1 MANFAV
7 LLNSM
12 SKREDKFTRRR
23 LRSSYFSVVISIT
36 LVLFVLGLFGLLI
49 INTQEITRSVKEN
62 FSLTILLDEDA
73 SKAEV
78 NQFFTTLQ
86 VAPYTREVQII
97 SKEDAA
103 EELKETLDED
113 FVDFLGYNPLRDGIE
128 LRLKAEELEVEKLE
142 LLQKEFESKDFVTE
156 VVYDKLLIEKMNEN
170 LRLLS
175 YGLLGGAILLTLIA
189 IALINSSIRLA
200 IYSKRFL
207 IKTMQ
212 LVGAT
217 KNFIRKPFLLKSLLH
232 GAIGSILAVAFL
244 GAMIYYIQQYIP
256 GLSEMQ
262 KIQQLVL
269 LGAVILV
276 SGLVI
281 SLTCTYFALRK
292 YLNLKTDQLYF

>member
-1 MANFAV
+1 
-7 LLNSM
+7 M
-12 SKREDKFTRRR
+12 SKREDRFTRRR
-23 LRSSYFSVVISIT
+23 LRSSYFSVVISIS

-49 INTQEITRSVKEN
+49 LNTQEISRSVKEN
-62 FSLTILLDEDA
+62 FSLTILLHEDA

-86 VAPYTREVQII
+86 VAPYTRQVQII

-128 LRLKAEELEVEKLE
+128 LRLKAEELKLE
-142 LLQKEFESKDFVTE
+142 RLEELQAEFEAKSFISE

-175 YGLLGGAILLTLIA
+175 YGLLAGAVLLSLVS

-217 KNFIRKPFLLKSLLH
+217 KSFIRKPFLLKSVLH
-232 GAIGSILAVAFL
+232 GSLGSLLAVGLLISVLLYA
-244 GAMIYYIQQYIP
+244 QSYIP
-256 GLSEMQ
+256 GISEFQ
-262 KIQQLVL
+262 NIQQLIL
-269 LGAVILV
+269 LGIGIVA

-281 SLTCTYFALRK
+281 SFTCTYFALRK

>member
-1 MANFAV
+1 
-7 LLNSM
+7 
-12 SKREDKFTRRR
+12 
-23 LRSSYFSVVISIT
+23 LRSSYFSVVISIS

-49 INTQEITRSVKEN
+49 LNTQEITRSVKEN

-103 EELKETLDED
+103 EELKQTLDED

-128 LRLKAEELEVEKLE
+128 LRLKAEELEVSKLE
-142 LLQKEFESKDFVTE
+142 NLQADFEARDFVTE

-170 LRLLS
+170 LKLLS
-175 YGLLGGAILLTLIA
+175 YGLLGGAVLLTLIA

-232 GAIGSILAVAFL
+232 GIIGSVMAVGLLAL
-244 GAMIYYIQQYIP
+244 LLYYLQQYVP
-256 GLSEMQ
+256 GLAEMQ
-262 KIQQLVL
+262 KIQQLIL
-269 LGAVILV
+269 LAAGIIV

-281 SLTCTYFALRK
+281 SLSCTFFALRK

>member
-1 MANFAV
+1 
-7 LLNSM
+7 M
-12 SKREDKFTRRR
+12 SKGEDRFTRRR
-23 LRSSYFSVVISIT
+23 LRSSYFSVVVSIA

-49 INTQEITRSVKEN
+49 LNTQEITRSVKEN
-62 FSLTILLDEDA
+62 FSLTILLQEDA

-86 VAPYTREVQII
+86 VASYTRAVQII
-97 SKEDAA
+97 TKEDAA

-128 LRLKAEELEVEKLE
+128 LRLKAEELYVERLE
-142 LLQKEFESKDFVTE
+142 ELQKDFEAKSFVSE

-175 YGLLGGAILLTLIA
+175 YGLLGGAVLLSLIA

-217 KNFIRKPFLLKSLLH
+217 KNFIRKPFLLKSLWH
-232 GAIGSILAVAFL
+232 GTLGSILAVALL
-244 GAMIYYIQQYIP
+244 GLLLYYLQRYVP
-256 GLSEMQ
+256 GLSEFQ
-262 KIQQLVL
+262 KIQQLIL
-269 LGAVILV
+269 LASGIIVA
-276 SGLVI
+276 GLVI
-281 SLTCTYFALRK
+281 SLSCTYFALRK

>member
-1 MANFAV
+1 
-7 LLNSM
+7 M

-23 LRSSYFSVVISIT
+23 LRSSYFSVVISIS

-49 INTQEITRSVKEN
+49 LNTQEITRSVKEN

-103 EELKETLDED
+103 EELMETLDED

-128 LRLKAEELEVEKLE
+128 LRLKAEDLVLEKLE
-142 LLQKEFESKDFVTE
+142 ALQKEFEAKDFVNE

-175 YGLLGGAILLTLIA
+175 YGLLGGAVLLTLIA

-232 GAIGSILAVAFL
+232 GTIGSVLAVGLLAAL
-244 GAMIYYIQQYIP
+244 LYYLQQYVP
-256 GLSEMQ
+256 GLAEMQ
-262 KIQQLVL
+262 KIQQLLL
-269 LGAVILV
+269 LGLGIIVL
-276 SGLVI
+276 GLVI

>member
-1 MANFAV
+1 
-7 LLNSM
+7 M
-12 SKREDKFTRRR
+12 SRSEDRFTRRR
-23 LRSSYFSVVISIT
+23 LRSSYFSVVISIG

-62 FSLTILLDEDA
+62 FSLTILLHEDA

-86 VAPYTREVQII
+86 VAPYTRSVKII
-97 SKEDAA
+97 TKDDAA
-103 EELKETLDED
+103 EELAATLDED
-113 FVDFLGYNPLRDGIE
+113 FIDFLGYNPLRDGIE
-128 LRLKAEELEVEKLE
+128 LRLKAEELYVENLEKL
-142 LLQKEFESKDFVTE
+142 QADFESKDFVQE

-175 YGLLGGAILLTLIA
+175 YGLLGGAILLSLIA

-217 KNFIRKPFLLKSLLH
+217 KNFIRKPFLLKSLWH
-232 GAIGSILAVAFL
+232 GILGSFLAVGLLSLLIFYAQR
-244 GAMIYYIQQYIP
+244 YVP
-256 GLSEMQ
+256 GLAEFQ
-262 KIQQLVL
+262 KYRDLIL
-269 LGAVILV
+269 LAGGIIAA
-276 SGLVI
+276 GLVI

>member
-1 MANFAV
+1 
-7 LLNSM
+7 M
-12 SKREDKFTRRR
+12 SRSEDRFTRRR
-23 LRSSYFSVVISIT
+23 LRSSYFSVVISIG

-62 FSLTILLDEDA
+62 FSLTILLQEDA

-86 VAPYTREVQII
+86 VAPYTRSVKII
-97 SKEDAA
+97 TKDDAA
-103 EELKETLDED
+103 EELAATLDED
-113 FVDFLGYNPLRDGIE
+113 FIDFLGYNPLRDGIE
-128 LRLKAEELEVEKLE
+128 LRLKAEELYVENLEKL
-142 LLQKEFESKDFVTE
+142 QADFESKDFVQE

-175 YGLLGGAILLTLIA
+175 YGLLGGAILLSLIA

-217 KNFIRKPFLLKSLLH
+217 KNFIRKPFLLKSLWH
-232 GAIGSILAVAFL
+232 GILGSFLAVGLLSLLIFYAQR
-244 GAMIYYIQQYIP
+244 YVP
-256 GLSEMQ
+256 GLAEFQ
-262 KIQQLVL
+262 KYRDLIL
-269 LGAVILV
+269 LAGGIIAA
-276 SGLVI
+276 GLVI